1 MIRVLL
7 TGATGFV
14 GGHVLRRIL
23 DHTDWHVVAPYRP
36 PAHTDRPISDRLE
49 TIPLDMS
56 TVDPAW
62 VHNILGPVDIVM
74 NLASDT
80 DIPRSIREPA
90 RSMEINT
97 RLMST
102 VLEYAREARPKVF
115 LHMSTNEVYGAG
127 TEPHREWDTIRP
139 DNPYA
144 AGKAAQE
151 AMAHAWWRTYD
162 VPVVITNTMNPYG
175 PGQPAGRFVP
185 VCLDTIVD
193 GGTVTIQTDARGR
206 PASRQ
211 YIHAADLADAWI
223 FLARRYLD
231 EGPAHFPAL
240 DRPERFNIAGR
251 VSIDNVAMFHGLRAA
266 VRSVLGN
273 ATFDELPES
282 RHLLA
287 PGAPARPGRDA
298 HHALDTTRM
307 DTLGW
312 RPSLSFRDALED
324 TVRHHLAMR
333 SEP

>member
-1 MIRVLL
+1 MTRVLL

-23 DHTDWHVVAPYRP
+23 DHTDWHVVAPWRP
-36 PAHTDRPISDRLE
+36 LTHWVHPMSDRLE
-49 TIPLDMS
+49 TVPLDLS
-56 TVDPAW
+56 TVDAVW
-62 VHNILGPVDIVM
+62 ASNILGPVDIVM

-80 DIPRSIREPA
+80 DIPRAIREPA
-90 RSMEINT
+90 RSVEINT
-97 RLMST
+97 GIMST
-102 VLEYAREARPKVF
+102 VLEYARRTDPRVF

-127 TEPHREWDTIRP
+127 TGAPHREWDPIRP

-151 AMAHAWWRTYD
+151 AMAHAWWRTYG

-175 PGQPAGRFVP
+175 PGQPAGKFVP

-193 GGTVTIQTDARGR
+193 GGTVTIQTDAQGR

-231 EGPAHFPAL
+231 TPPAL
-240 DRPERFNIAGR
+240 FPDASEPDRFNIAGP
-251 VSIDNVAMFHGLRAA
+251 VPIDNVSMFHALKAA
-266 VRSVLGN
+266 VCNVVVD
-273 ATFDELPES
+273 FDSLPQS
-282 RHLLA
+282 DYLLA
-287 PGAPARPGRDA
+287 PGAPARPGRDP

-307 DTLGW
+307 EALGW
-312 RPSLSFRDALED
+312 TAPVLSPGLLD